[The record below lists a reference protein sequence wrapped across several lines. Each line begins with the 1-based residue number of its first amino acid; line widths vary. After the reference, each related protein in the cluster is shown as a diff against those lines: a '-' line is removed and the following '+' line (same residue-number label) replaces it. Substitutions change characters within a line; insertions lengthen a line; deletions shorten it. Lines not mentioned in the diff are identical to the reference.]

1 MIPHEIEHQHVAQA
15 AERIDKEGV
24 PNRRK
29 SYRYDL
35 MLGGRPYPPKYVIS
49 LATEFATGSEYPA
62 KSFDAV
68 EAKNYFVT
76 RGYDV
81 ADRDRADSRVAPEED
96 ESAFAEGASV
106 YARHKRLERDGAITR
121 QAKAKRLREAGRL
134 ECDVCA
140 FDFRAAYGPR
150 GDGFIEAHH
159 TIPVAELGGV
169 AKTKLGDIALV
180 CSNCHRMLHRGTPLA
195 VEELRAMLEEDGS
208 SRSK

>member
-1 MIPHEIEHQHVAQA
+1 MIPHEIEHKHIAQA

-24 PNRRK
+24 PESRK

-35 MLGGRPYPPKYVIS
+35 MLGGKPYPPKYVIS
-49 LATEFATGSEYPA
+49 LAAEFATGSEHPA
-62 KSFDAV
+62 QSFNAV
-68 EAKNYFVT
+68 EAKNYFMA
-76 RGYDV
+76 RGYEV
-81 ADRDRADSRVAPEED
+81 SNRGQADSRVAPEDD

-106 YARHKRLERDGAITR
+106 YARHKRLERDAAITR

-140 FDFRAAYGPR
+140 FDFREAYGPR

-159 TIPVAELGGV
+159 TVPVAELGGV

-180 CSNCHRMLHRGTPLA
+180 CSNCHRMLHRGTLLA
-195 VEELRAMLEEDGS
+195 VEELRAAMEEDGS
-208 SRSK
+208 SRSR